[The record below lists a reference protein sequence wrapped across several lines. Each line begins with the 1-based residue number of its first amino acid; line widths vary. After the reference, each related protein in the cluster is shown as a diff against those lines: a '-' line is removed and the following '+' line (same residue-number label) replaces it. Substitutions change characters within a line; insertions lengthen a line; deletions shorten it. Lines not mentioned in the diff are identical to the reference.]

1 MAIDLIEALRTTG
14 AIREFT
20 DEPVTDDQL
29 ARILDTARFAPN
41 GGNAQSW
48 HVVVLKDAARR
59 RTLRDLYVS
68 VWRRYLAQAQRG
80 LRPWAPVTDRDAE
93 RAAIDAVDRG
103 DVDVAIG
110 DFAEHLDDAPA
121 LLVLLA
127 DLRLLAAID
136 RDHARYTFV
145 GGASVYPFAWSILLA
160 ARAEGLGGVI
170 TTMAVGR
177 EEEVRAL
184 LGVPPE
190 HAVAGVIVLGHPVR
204 RPTRLTR
211 KPVPQ
216 FATIDA
222 FDGLPLGEP

>member
-1 MAIDLIEALRTTG
+1 MIA
-14 AIREFT
+14 RE
-20 DEPVTDDQL
+20 
-29 ARILDTARFAPN
+29 
-41 GGNAQSW
+41 
-48 HVVVLKDAARR
+48 
-59 RTLRDLYVS
+59 
-68 VWRRYLAQAQRG
+68 RG
-80 LRPWAPVTDRDAE
+80 LEPLAELLWTGTATDADAE

-103 DVDVAIG
+103 ELDVAIG
-110 DFAEHLDDAPA
+110 GFAEHLDRAPA
-121 LLVLLA
+121 LLVLMA

-177 EEEVRAL
+177 EDEVRAL

-190 HAVAGVIVLGHPVR
+190 HAVAGVVVLGHPHH